1 MAFSFADLGFWKLAF
16 LTFLLEVAHFLL
28 ARHWPDIQGSHI
40 GPRSAGATRF
50 MGAEA
55 IALGI
60 ALGAALGAVGK
71 MFKAA
76 VVPKAQIAAIS
87 AVAIALL
94 VVFLYLW
101 LF

>member
-1 MAFSFADLGFWKLAF
+1 
-16 LTFLLEVAHFLL
+16 
-28 ARHWPDIQGSHI
+28 
-40 GPRSAGATRF
+40 